1 MSRSY
6 WLPPDDNGKDHTFT
20 HLTGKLGG
28 YKVLFGLSDDD
39 VASAVADAT
48 FFHYTLSA
56 QQAFTLYAQM
66 LTGYKN
72 FARNGNIASLGA
84 FPTPP
89 VLGPAPA
96 MVAPGI
102 VKRFTDLVAH
112 IKTHKHYTE
121 TIGKDLLIEGSESQA
136 ADPATFKPV
145 LAVKQTGQ
153 GVVIGWP
160 KQGMDGLEMQVDR
173 SDGKGLGF
181 LAQDSNPDYTDTAP
195 LPPPGQ
201 TALWKYR
208 GIYIQNGERVGLW
221 SDIVSI
227 PVTG

>member
-1 MSRSY
+1 MPRTY
-6 WLPPDDNGKDHTFT
+6 WLPQDDNGKDHTFT
-20 HLTGKLGG
+20 HFAGRLGSYKLI
-28 YKVLFGLSDDD
+28 FGLSDDD
-39 VASAVADAT
+39 VAVVVADAA
-48 FFHYTLSA
+48 FFHYILSA
-56 QQAFTLYAQM
+56 QQAFTLYAQL

-72 FARNGNIASLGA
+72 AARNGTTASLGA

-89 VLGPAPA
+89 VLGPAPT
-96 MVAPGI
+96 MVLPGI
-102 VKRFTDLVAH
+102 VKRFTDLAAH
-112 IKTHKHYTE
+112 LKTHKNYTE
-121 TIGKDLLIEGSESQA
+121 TIGKDLLIEGSEEQA
-136 ADPATFKPV
+136 ADPTTFKPV
-145 LAVKQTGQ
+145 LTVKQTGQ

-173 SDGKGLGF
+173 SDTKGLGF

-208 GIYIQNGERVGLW
+208 GIYILNGERVGLW